1 MALQRFIPTSP
12 DVNIRSGQDL
22 EGARFGHLNTIVEY
36 INDNSAKPAGLNGYV
51 QFNNNSALGADSD
64 LFWDNTNKYLGIGNT
79 TPAYQLS
86 LSKQLYTQKG
96 AYLAID
102 GGTTSGVGN
111 YVGIGTTNPQ
121 AILHILY
128 NYGQV
133 VRNERIGDNTS
144 GPTYRLVKGRGV
156 IGAPTPN
163 LINDSLGDLNW
174 QGYSAA
180 GTVAFAS
187 RIISTTTEPWSLT
200 NRGARL
206 DFITNQTGTTTAVN
220 IMNAFGTGVNIGN
233 GTADLGARLGIK
245 GSGSTAATISL
256 LLQNS
261 SGTQLG
267 YIDDLGQWQIGTGTN
282 GGYKLDV
289 NGTARVLGELTVFKP
304 VIGTDKVATFYGYQA
319 PNQAE
324 AFIEVGMQSTDGAVA
339 ILGGSN
345 TGATYGG
352 FLQTKNGSRAF
363 CFRANGT
370 TSIATQ
376 IQPTDYTALSIGM
389 VTGSVGNL
397 PPNTIGTQLA
407 VLPRTLTWQGSGT
420 LQPKV
425 AFNSFGISSV
435 ATTLSATTYTDAI
448 NVYIDGVPTQ
458 GNNVTFN
465 NRYALYV
472 NAGNSYFGGSISIK
486 GSGSTSATMSLRV
499 QNSSSTDNFFVRD
512 DGYVSISQSIVA
524 KNWSPGGTAVTI
536 QGGPWNGTIGL
547 LVNSTACPI
556 VAASSLGADVSNPNG
571 ASIYA
576 AGGASATPGMKSIGI
591 LSNRAIISS
600 GNAYVMDDSAM
611 LEVLSTTQGL
621 LFPRMTSTQKNA
633 IVAPAAGLAVYDTT
647 LNKLCIRTA
656 AAWETI
662 TSAL

>member
-111 YVGIGTTNPQ
+111 YVGIGTTSPT
-121 AILHILY
+121 AILHLVY
-128 NYGQV
+128 TYGQV
-133 VRNERIGDNTS
+133 VRNQRVGDGLN
-144 GPTYRLVKGRGV
+144 
-156 IGAPTPN
+156 GAPTYENFKSGGVPSALTAVLANTN
-163 LINDSLGDLNW
+163 LGQYTW
-174 QGYSAA
+174 RG
-180 GTVAFAS
+180 
-187 RIISTTTEPWSLT
+187 STGATTNGL
-200 NRGARL
+200 GARL
-206 DFITNQTGTTTAVN
+206 QTWSLENFTTSAWGSRLDLSITQLGTTSEVVM
-220 IMNAFGTGVNIGN
+220 MNLRGTGVNIGN
-233 GTADLGARLGIK
+233 GTNDLGATLGIK
-245 GSGSTAATISL
+245 GSGSTSATTSFKVV
-256 LLQNS
+256 NS
-261 SGTQLG
+261 NNTQLG

-282 GGYKLDV
+282 GGYKLDI
-289 NGTARVLGELTVFKP
+289 NGTTRVLGELTVFKP

-324 AFIEVGMQSTDGAVA
+324 AFIEVGMQSTDAAVA

-376 IQPTDYTALSIGM
+376 IQPTDYSALSIGM
-389 VTGSVGNL
+389 ATGSVGNI

-435 ATTLSATTYTDAI
+435 ATTLYATTYTDAI
-448 NVYIDGVPTQ
+448 NVYIDGVPTS

-472 NAGNSYFGGSISIK
+472 NAGNSYFQDSIRVGGQVSV
-486 GSGSTSATMSLRV
+486 GSTVANNNSV
-499 QNSSSTDNFFVRD
+499 QLQVD
-512 DGYVSISQSIVA
+512 
-524 KNWSPGGTAVTI
+524 
-536 QGGPWNGTIGL
+536 
-547 LVNSTACPI
+547 
-556 VAASSLGADVSNPNG
+556 
-571 ASIYA
+571 
-576 AGGASATPGMKSIGI
+576 
-591 LSNRAIISS
+591 
-600 GNAYVMDDSAM
+600 
-611 LEVLSTTQGL
+611 STTRGFL
-621 LFPRMTSTQKNA
+621 PPRMTTAQKNA
-633 IVAPAAGLAVYDTT
+633 IGSPAAGLIVYDTT
-647 LNKLCIRTA
+647 LNKLCVYTTS
-656 AAWETI
+656 WETI